1 MKKII
6 SIFVLTIFV
15 SSQSYAGNENITNAA
30 ATAATGALAAQT
42 ISNTTVGTT
51 WVKKCTS
58 AWPYCAM
65 AALAFAQAAMSLKGA
80 KDAKKTKD
88 ASECVGAYCGGGDGG
103 NLNGG
108 GTLPNT
114 NVGTLPGNTDDA
126 LFGNLQNTI
135 NGNLENLAN
144 QGYTYDANTNSVNTP
159 NGSVSSSSLGSDAGL
174 KSLGLSDAEIRD
186 ARALAADA
194 LKEASKYA
202 DMGGDFG
209 GGGGRKTKAGPGYGS
224 DDKAFDMNKYLAG
237 LMNKGDARGVAGL
250 EKKYGS
256 DQIGVAQDNI
266 FNMIHRRYEAKK
278 PSLNP

>member
-80 KDAKKTKD
+80 KDAKKTQD
-88 ASECVGAYCGGGDGG
+88 ASECTGAYCGGGNNG
-103 NLNGG
+103 NLTGG

-114 NVGTLPGNTDDA
+114 GTLPTDDT
-126 LFGNLQNTI
+126 LLRNLQNTI

-144 QGYTYDANTNSVNTP
+144 QGYTYDAATNSVNTP
-159 NGSVSSSSLGSDAGL
+159 SNGSVSSSALGSDAGL
-174 KSLGLSDAEIRD
+174 KSLGLSDAEIKD

-209 GGGGRKTKAGPGYGS
+209 VGGGRKTKAGPGYGS

-237 LMNKGDARGVAGL
+237 LMNKKGDARGVAGL

-278 PSLNP
+278 TSLNP